1 MSEKSCDV
9 LIREGTI
16 FDGTGNPGFKG
27 DLAIAGGN
35 VIATGRDLPHKA
47 AKEIDAKGC
56 WVTPG
61 FLDIHTH
68 YDAEVEVLPG
78 LTESVRHGVTT
89 VIFGNCSLSAAVG
102 AEQEIIDLFCRVES
116 LPRDLME
123 EWLSG
128 KITWSGPREYY
139 EHLDTLPLGPNVAS
153 FLGHS
158 NVRIRAMGMERSLTE
173 PKATKQ
179 EIEAMQAIVQ
189 EAIDAGYL
197 GLSVDM
203 LPWHRMDGEAYK
215 GISVPSQQAAY
226 SEYRALADV
235 VRKANRV
242 LQATPNALMK
252 KTVVQLIALSTG
264 LMRQPLRTTMVAAM
278 DVKTDRKVWRMA
290 TMLATIANKLLNANF
305 RWQALAD
312 PFLNYADGVITPL
325 FEEFPVGVR
334 LISATR
340 EQRGEML
347 RDPKIRKD
355 FREQWQD
362 KHQRVFHRN
371 LGDMWVVSSPDPEH
385 AGKSIEAIAKVLEQ
399 DPLECFMD
407 LLAQYDT
414 DFRWK
419 TIVSNDRDLPRRM
432 LLAHPTTL
440 PGFNDSGAH
449 NRNMAFHDGALKML
463 QQVYLNPGTM
473 HIERAVHRLSGET
486 AKWLGLQIGEITDGS
501 VADVVV
507 IDPDK
512 LRNGLSDPIEHAD
525 ADLDHQMRMV
535 KRSDGVVRNVLIGG
549 KVAFEDGNFADDF
562 GKEKYGRLLRA
573 AN

>member
-9 LIREGTI
+9 LIREGTV

-27 DLAIAGGN
+27 DLAIKDGK
-35 VIATGRDLPHKA
+35 VIATGRELPHKA
-47 AKEIDAKGC
+47 AKEVDAKGC

-89 VIFGNCSLSAAVG
+89 VVFGNCSLSAAVG
-102 AEQEIIDLFCRVES
+102 TEQEIIDLFCRVES

-123 EWLSG
+123 KWLSG
-128 KITWSGPREYY
+128 KVTWDGPREYY
-139 EHLDTLPLGPNVAS
+139 DHLDTLPLGPNVAS

-158 NVRIRAMGMERSLTE
+158 NVRIQAMGMERSLTE

-264 LMRQPLRTTMVAAM
+264 LMRRPLRTTMVAAM

-290 TMLATIANKLLNANF
+290 TTLATIANKLLNANF

-340 EQRGEML
+340 ERRGEML
-347 RDPKIRKD
+347 REPKIRKE

-362 KHQRVFHRN
+362 KRQRVFHRN

-385 AGKSIEAIAKVLEQ
+385 VGKSIEAIAKVREQ

-419 TIVSNDRDLPRRM
+419 SVVSNDRDLPRRT

-473 HIERAVHRLSGET
+473 PIERAVHRLSGET
-486 AKWLGLQIGEITDGS
+486 AKWLGLQTGEITDGS

-525 ADLDHQMRMV
+525 ADLDNQMRMV
-535 KRSDGVVRNVLIGG
+535 KRSDGVVRDVLIGG

-562 GKEKYGRLLRA
+562 GTEQYGRLLRVT
-573 AN
+573 N